1 MKVVISGG
9 SEIGLLF
16 AKILA
21 ENHDLHVIETDPE
34 AIKKLEQLDLQVIN
48 GNPTALSILQEA
60 RIEDAEAFIACAHS
74 DEVNV
79 ISCLAVKQMSKARTF
94 CFVNRS
100 HYFETFAGELG
111 EELIIDRIIWPEM
124 LLGEYIAQIIT
135 VPGAIDVKIFE
146 SEDLKLLEFRLKAG
160 NIAIGKQLKDLN
172 IPTGALAVAL
182 FRDDNIII
190 PGGMTKLKEGDK
202 IIFIGHEAS
211 MRKIENRF
219 NPSPGQKK
227 QSVVI
232 VGGGNV
238 GFILAKSLES
248 CGNVKVRLIEASHSQ
263 CENLADRLSDK
274 ILILNA
280 DGTDPSFLRAQQV
293 ADCDCLVTLTGND
306 ERNLFV
312 SMHAKQLNAKKVIT
326 RAHNVDN
333 IDFFE
338 KLGVDVALSSQFIA
352 VQSVNKQILE
362 ESVDVFTIFEKGK
375 AEIREIIVPNHFP
388 PTKLMDLKMP
398 EGVII
403 AAIKRGGRT
412 MVPCG
417 QDKIKGKDLLRIFCA
432 SDRGEKLVNFLQ
444 EYTEAAEAAE
454 EEADS

>member
-1 MKVVISGG
+1 MKIVISGG
-9 SEIGLLF
+9 TEIGLLF

-21 ENHDLHVIETDPE
+21 DKNDLHVIESDPE
-34 AIKKLEQLDLQVIN
+34 AIKKLEQLDLQVVE
-48 GNPTALSILQEA
+48 GNPTALSVLQDASVAEA
-60 RIEDAEAFIACAHS
+60 DAFIACAHS

-79 ISCLAVKQMSKARTF
+79 ISCLAVKQLGKAKTF
-94 CFVNRS
+94 CFVNRA

-135 VPGAIDVKIFE
+135 VPGAIDVKVFE
-146 SEDLKLLEFRLKAG
+146 SEDLKLLEFRLKPGDAS
-160 NIAIGKQLKDLN
+160 IDRHLKDLN

-182 FRDDNIII
+182 FRGADVII
-190 PGGMTKLKEGDK
+190 PGGMTKLLEGDK

-211 MRKIENRF
+211 MRKVEHRF
-219 NPSPGQKK
+219 NPSPGHKK

-248 CGNVKVRLIEASHSQ
+248 SGNVKVRLIEASYKQ
-263 CENLADRLSDK
+263 CESLADRLSDK
-274 ILILNA
+274 TLILNA
-280 DGTDPSFLRAQQV
+280 DGTDPAFLRAQQV
-293 ADCDCLVTLTGND
+293 ANCDCLVTLTGND

-338 KLGVDVALSSQFIA
+338 KLGIDVALSSQFIA
-352 VQSVNKQILE
+352 VQSVNRQILE

-375 AEIREIIVPNHFP
+375 AEIREISVPTHFP
-388 PTKLMDLKMP
+388 PTKLMDLNMP
-398 EGVII
+398 AGVII
-403 AAIKRGGRT
+403 AAIRRGGRT

-417 QDKIKGKDLLRIFCA
+417 QDKIKGKDNLRVFCA
-432 SDRGEKLVNFLQ
+432 SDRGETLVHFLQ
-444 EYTEAAEAAE
+444 KHTEAAE
-454 EEADS
+454 EEDT

>member
-1 MKVVISGG
+1 MKIVISGG
-9 SEIGLLF
+9 TEIGLLF
-16 AKILA
+16 AKVLA
-21 ENHDLHVIETDPE
+21 DKNDLHVIESDSE
-34 AIKKLEQLDLQVIN
+34 SIKKLEQLDLQVVN
-48 GNPTALSILQEA
+48 GNPTALSVLQEA
-60 RIEDAEAFIACAHS
+60 RIEHADAFIACAHS

-94 CFVNRS
+94 CFVNRA

-146 SEDLKLLEFRLKAG
+146 SEDLKLLEFRLKPG
-160 NIAIGKQLKDLN
+160 DTAIGKHLKDLN
-172 IPTGALAVAL
+172 VPTGALAVAL
-182 FRDDNIII
+182 FREERVVI
-190 PGGMTKLKEGDK
+190 PGGMTKLADGDK

-211 MRKIENRF
+211 MRKVEQRF
-219 NPSPGQKK
+219 NPAPGRKSQN
-227 QSVVI
+227 VVI

-238 GFILAKSLES
+238 GFILAKTLEMS
-248 CGNVKVRLIEASHSQ
+248 GNVKVRLIESSIKQ
-263 CENLADRLSDK
+263 CESLADRLSDK
-274 ILILNA
+274 VLILNA

-293 ADCDCLVTLTGND
+293 ANCDCLVTLTGND

-352 VQSVNKQILE
+352 VQSVNRQILD

-375 AEIREIIVPNHFP
+375 AEIREVSVPAHFP
-388 PTKLMDLKMP
+388 PTKLMDLKLP

-403 AAIKRGGRT
+403 AAIRRGGRT

-417 QDKIKGKDLLRIFCA
+417 QDKVKGKDNLRVFCA
-432 SDRGEKLVNFLQ
+432 SDRGETLMNFLQ
-444 EYTEAAEAAE
+444 EYTQAADKTE